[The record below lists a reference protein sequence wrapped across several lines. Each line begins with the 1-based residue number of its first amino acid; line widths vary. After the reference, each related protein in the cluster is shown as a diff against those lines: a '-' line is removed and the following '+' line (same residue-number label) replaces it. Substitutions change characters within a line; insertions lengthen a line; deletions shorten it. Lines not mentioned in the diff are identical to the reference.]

1 MTAGRNEVTPPYKI
15 TFRIIFII
23 VRTLTR
29 GETMETITFTAD
41 LERNIRMMQEL
52 FRNDDTLIIRR
63 AIGQNGLRCA
73 LFFFD
78 GMVNS
83 LAINQSLVRPIL
95 RCEQPRLSADILAA
109 AVLQADECR
118 VETDM
123 NKVFA
128 AFLYGDAIVLTD
140 GDARPVLVNTKGFDK
155 RSTAAP
161 AYLSAT
167 GTDVTD
173 ALRNLRSILPGDLY
187 LSHAQV
193 LLLSEDAVSESI
205 LPLADYLCRE
215 NDVRLSLRA
224 AVVRDGSAA
233 ELLENDNEVY
243 ALSELLDRS
252 AQDGIL
258 PDMPLYRVTDVLHA
272 DGTAILPALRVDAFG
287 QTAPAGTAVFK
298 NERLN
303 CFLDGEIGGGAYA

>member
-1 MTAGRNEVTPPYKI
+1 MNLLRFLPLLLLLCGCAREVSPVSALALDCKNGMYCLTAEV
-15 TFRIIFII
+15 
-23 VRTLTR
+23 VRQ
-29 GETMETITFTAD
+29 D
-41 LERNIRMMQEL
+41 SP
-52 FRNDDTLIIRR
+52 DD
-63 AIGQNGLRCA
+63 
-73 LFFFD
+73 
-78 GMVNS
+78 
-83 LAINQSLVRPIL
+83 
-95 RCEQPRLSADILAA
+95 
-109 AVLQADECR
+109 
-118 VETDM
+118 
-123 NKVFA
+123 
-128 AFLYGDAIVLTD
+128 
-140 GDARPVLVNTKGFDK
+140 
-155 RSTAAP
+155 TAAP

-252 AQDGIL
+252 AQDGVL
-258 PDMPLYRVTDVLHA
+258 AVPRHRCAARRRHGHSSGLARGCVRTDSTGRHGSVQKR
-272 DGTAILPALRVDAFG
+272 TAELLFR
-287 QTAPAGTAVFK
+287 
-298 NERLN
+298 R
-303 CFLDGEIGGGAYA
+303 

>member
-1 MTAGRNEVTPPYKI
+1 MKLLRLLPLLLLLCGCAREVSPVSALALDCKNGVYCLTAEV
-15 TFRIIFII
+15 
-23 VRTLTR
+23 VRQ
-29 GETMETITFTAD
+29 D
-41 LERNIRMMQEL
+41 SP
-52 FRNDDTLIIRR
+52 DD
-63 AIGQNGLRCA
+63 
-73 LFFFD
+73 
-78 GMVNS
+78 
-83 LAINQSLVRPIL
+83 
-95 RCEQPRLSADILAA
+95 
-109 AVLQADECR
+109 
-118 VETDM
+118 
-123 NKVFA
+123 
-128 AFLYGDAIVLTD
+128 
-140 GDARPVLVNTKGFDK
+140 
-155 RSTAAP
+155 TAAP

-252 AQDGIL
+252 AQDGVL
-258 PDMPLYRVTDVLHA
+258 PDVLHA
-272 DGTAILPALRVDAFG
+272 DGTAILPTLRVDAFG
-287 QTAPAGTAVFK
+287 QMAPAGTAVFK

>member
-1 MTAGRNEVTPPYKI
+1 MKLLRFLPLLLLLCGCAREVSPVSALALDCKNGMYCLTAEV
-15 TFRIIFII
+15 
-23 VRTLTR
+23 VRQ
-29 GETMETITFTAD
+29 D
-41 LERNIRMMQEL
+41 SP
-52 FRNDDTLIIRR
+52 
-63 AIGQNGLRCA
+63 
-73 LFFFD
+73 D
-78 GMVNS
+78 G
-83 LAINQSLVRPIL
+83 
-95 RCEQPRLSADILAA
+95 
-109 AVLQADECR
+109 
-118 VETDM
+118 
-123 NKVFA
+123 
-128 AFLYGDAIVLTD
+128 
-140 GDARPVLVNTKGFDK
+140 
-155 RSTAAP
+155 TAAP

-193 LLLSEDAVSESI
+193 LILSEDAVSESI

-252 AQDGIL
+252 AQDGVL

>member
-1 MTAGRNEVTPPYKI
+1 MKLLRLLPLLLLLCGCAREVSPVSALALDCKNGVYCLTAEV
-15 TFRIIFII
+15 
-23 VRTLTR
+23 VRQ
-29 GETMETITFTAD
+29 D
-41 LERNIRMMQEL
+41 SP
-52 FRNDDTLIIRR
+52 DD
-63 AIGQNGLRCA
+63 
-73 LFFFD
+73 
-78 GMVNS
+78 
-83 LAINQSLVRPIL
+83 
-95 RCEQPRLSADILAA
+95 
-109 AVLQADECR
+109 
-118 VETDM
+118 
-123 NKVFA
+123 
-128 AFLYGDAIVLTD
+128 
-140 GDARPVLVNTKGFDK
+140 
-155 RSTAAP
+155 TAAP

-193 LLLSEDAVSESI
+193 LLLSEEAVPESI

-287 QTAPAGTAVFK
+287 QTAPTGTAVFK

-303 CFLDGEIGGGAYA
+303 CFLDGEIGGGTYA

>member
-1 MTAGRNEVTPPYKI
+1 MKLLRFLPLLLLLCGCAREVSPVSALALDCKNGMYCLTAEV
-15 TFRIIFII
+15 
-23 VRTLTR
+23 VRQ
-29 GETMETITFTAD
+29 D
-41 LERNIRMMQEL
+41 SP
-52 FRNDDTLIIRR
+52 DD
-63 AIGQNGLRCA
+63 
-73 LFFFD
+73 
-78 GMVNS
+78 
-83 LAINQSLVRPIL
+83 
-95 RCEQPRLSADILAA
+95 
-109 AVLQADECR
+109 
-118 VETDM
+118 
-123 NKVFA
+123 
-128 AFLYGDAIVLTD
+128 
-140 GDARPVLVNTKGFDK
+140 
-155 RSTAAP
+155 TAAP

-193 LLLSEDAVSESI
+193 LLLSEDAVSESK
-205 LPLADYLCRE
+205 
-215 NDVRLSLRA
+215 
-224 AVVRDGSAA
+224 
-233 ELLENDNEVY
+233 VY

-252 AQDGIL
+252 AQDGVL

>member
-1 MTAGRNEVTPPYKI
+1 MKLLRFLPLLLLLCGCAREVSPVSALALDCKNGVYCLTAEV
-15 TFRIIFII
+15 
-23 VRTLTR
+23 VRQ
-29 GETMETITFTAD
+29 D
-41 LERNIRMMQEL
+41 SP
-52 FRNDDTLIIRR
+52 DD
-63 AIGQNGLRCA
+63 
-73 LFFFD
+73 
-78 GMVNS
+78 
-83 LAINQSLVRPIL
+83 
-95 RCEQPRLSADILAA
+95 
-109 AVLQADECR
+109 
-118 VETDM
+118 
-123 NKVFA
+123 
-128 AFLYGDAIVLTD
+128 
-140 GDARPVLVNTKGFDK
+140 
-155 RSTAAP
+155 TAAP

-252 AQDGIL
+252 AQTVFCRIC
-258 PDMPLYRVTDVLHA
+258 RC
-272 DGTAILPALRVDAFG
+272 TASPMCCT
-287 QTAPAGTAVFK
+287 QTAQPFFRPCAWM
-298 NERLN
+298 RLDRRHRQARQCSKTN
-303 CFLDGEIGGGAYA
+303 G